1 MNDAGN
7 HEMSQASAID
17 FFPPVSPEDRARAD
31 MYALLSRLFY
41 AAPDETLLRALASA
55 GGMSAESDDVSLAA
69 AWHELT
75 TAAALADVEEVR
87 FEYDSM
93 FIGTGKADV
102 TLYSTA
108 YLKGITHNGAGAE
121 KQLAVLRGELADL
134 GIIRHENVHEPED
147 HFSALCDVMR
157 FLIAGDSE
165 TPAASV
171 ERQREFFQAHVAS
184 WFAKLTDEIEA
195 NKKAAFYR
203 PAGRFLRAFLDLE
216 NESFAID

>member
-1 MNDAGN
+1 MNKAGN
-7 HEMSQASAID
+7 NELSQASSIA
-17 FFPPVSPEDRARAD
+17 FFPSVSAEDRARAD

-41 AAPDETLLRALASA
+41 AAPDESLLRALAAAA
-55 GGMSAESDDVSLAA
+55 GMDAEGDDVSLAT

-75 TAAALADVEEVR
+75 TAAALADVEEAR
-87 FEYDSM
+87 FEYDIL

-121 KQLAVLRGELADL
+121 KQLAALRGELADI

-157 FLIAGDSE
+157 FLIVGDSE
-165 TPAASV
+165 TPAGDV
-171 ERQREFFQAHVAS
+171 ERQREFFHSHIAS
-184 WFAKLTDEIEA
+184 WFVKLADAIEA
-195 NKKAAFYR
+195 NKNANFYR

-216 NESFAID
+216 NESLKID